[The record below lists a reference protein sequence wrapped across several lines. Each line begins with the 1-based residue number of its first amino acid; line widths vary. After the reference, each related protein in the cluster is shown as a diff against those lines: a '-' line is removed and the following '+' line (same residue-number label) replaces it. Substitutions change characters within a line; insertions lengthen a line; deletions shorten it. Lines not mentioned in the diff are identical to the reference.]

1 MKRTV
6 LPIVAVVAAILAM
19 ISVARTRPKREP
31 TIPPSAPPTS
41 SFEQVIAGVGLVEAN
56 SENIDVS
63 CAVSGMVTQLY
74 VKAGDRVGQSQKLF
88 SLDDRDL
95 RADQQVKRTAL
106 EGAQARLAKL
116 EQEPRAEDI
125 PPAEE
130 RVREAQA
137 NLADAEVQVR
147 LIESVTDKR
156 AVRDEDVQRRRLAY
170 KAAQARLAEVEAQLG
185 LLKAGAWAPDIA
197 VAKSEVAQAEA
208 QVKMVETNIDR
219 LTMRA
224 PIAGVILQ
232 NKVRLGQYAQCGP
245 LSEPLM
251 ILGGVNPLHVRVDV
265 DERDAWR
272 VRGGTPA
279 VASPRGNGSIRIHLE
294 FVRFEPY
301 VIPKKSLTGDSTER
315 VDTRVLQVIYRIRD
329 GEPSVYVGQQMDVY
343 IEAPSSPNAGH
354 PANSSSTGQDRIAV
368 ATANHAVGEQR

>member
-6 LPIVAVVAAILAM
+6 LPIVAAVAVILAM

-31 TIPPSAPPTS
+31 TVPPSAPPTS
-41 SFEQVIAGVGLVEAN
+41 SFEEVVAGVGLVEAN
-56 SENIDVS
+56 SENIEVS
-63 CAVSGMVTQLY
+63 CAVSGMVTQLD
-74 VKAGDRVGQSQKLF
+74 VKAGDRVGQGQKLF
-88 SLDDRDL
+88 SLDDRDQ
-95 RADQQVKRTAL
+95 RADQQVKRAAL

-125 PPAEE
+125 PPADE

-208 QVKMVETNIDR
+208 QVKMAETNIDR

-232 NKVRLGQYAQCGP
+232 NKVRLGQFAQCGP

-251 ILGGVNPLHVRVDV
+251 ILGSVTPLHVRVDV
-265 DERDAWR
+265 DEQDAWR
-272 VRGGTPA
+272 VRGGA
-279 VASPRGNGSIRIHLE
+279 LAASPRGNGSIRIPLE

-315 VDTRVLQVIYRIRD
+315 VDTRVLQVIYRVKD
-329 GEPSVYVGQQMDVY
+329 QNASLYVGQQMDVY
-343 IEAPSSPNAGH
+343 IKTPDAVNPSRQGSKSAAGH
-354 PANSSSTGQDRIAV
+354 GQ
-368 ATANHAVGEQR
+368 